1 MKKILMLLISV
12 ILLLSSCSVID
23 EGNETTVTT
32 DPPYIPT
39 PEEVWGVEVP
49 ETALFELPYPN
60 ESFLNAPRVTS
71 IKANEMS
78 KSQLNQ
84 SEFLNQYGSG
94 YVLRTYQDEV
104 VRWLYIQI
112 DDTGKD
118 CQWLLIVWDTNGNYD
133 HSVFFELSKMSLVEY
148 LVFEKGDTMRDVRNL
163 LIDTG
168 DFWNSWYVPN
178 YLLPLDDGGVG
189 KFSSHVTADGFKVTI
204 MYRLS
209 DKVSESSS
217 HIMLDDYIVYDII
230 VEEY

>member
-1 MKKILMLLISV
+1 MKKILILLISV
-12 ILLLSSCSVID
+12 ILLLSSCRVID
-23 EGNETTVTT
+23 AENETTATT
-32 DPPYIPT
+32 DSPYIPT
-39 PEEVWGVEVP
+39 PEEVWGIEVP

-148 LVFEKGDTMRDVRNL
+148 LVF
-163 LIDTG
+163 
-168 DFWNSWYVPN
+168 
-178 YLLPLDDGGVG
+178 
-189 KFSSHVTADGFKVTI
+189 
-204 MYRLS
+204 
-209 DKVSESSS
+209 
-217 HIMLDDYIVYDII
+217 
-230 VEEY
+230 